1 MGADYEAMK
10 RRAELIAEHG
20 TIRSA
25 VKAAQMGQFQAV
37 TLSEALVLG
46 LINQGVRKYI
56 AVFGHGSTDIAQ
68 VLAVYEKAG
77 LVTTYNVRNE
87 VEGSHC
93 ATALRWHYGE
103 TAAVVTS
110 IGPGAL
116 HALAGSLAAA
126 SNGIG
131 VYYIF
136 GDETTHEEGP
146 NMQQI
151 PKLEQHSFLTLV
163 KTMGQGITL
172 HTPELVFTALRW
184 GAATVFNPG
193 FSGPYYFLVP
203 MNIQP
208 AVIPECNLLELPDKP
223 HFPRVACDD
232 AAVFNRATELV
243 KEAER
248 ITIKYG
254 GGAVDCGPEL
264 AELAELTDS
273 VIVSG
278 AKTVGVVP
286 YSDSRYM
293 SVGGS
298 KGSLCGNFAMNEAD
312 LIIVIGA
319 RGVCQWDC
327 SGTAWKRARGIINFN
342 IDPYYVN
349 QYNRSVHVLGDAKTN
364 LRNWIS
370 MLKSAG
376 FKRSGSVS
384 PWLAANRKNK
394 EQWEAFKDKRY
405 NSPLL
410 YDKNWKREVLTQP
423 AAIKI
428 AYDFTSKKKA
438 ARYFDAGDVQA
449 NGFQIVED
457 EEFGLTYNETGASYM
472 GFAAS
477 GLLAAGLAEHPVY
490 TYAFSGDGSFTM
502 NPQVLFDGIQH
513 RVKGCILLFD
523 NRSMGAIT
531 GLQMAQY
538 GQEYKTVDQ
547 VQTDYVALAQAV
559 QGVKGLFAGFSP
571 EEFGKALQEAYEY
584 EGLSLIHVPVYSGD
598 HELGGMGVFG
608 DWNVGNWCERVQAE
622 HHRIGL

>member
-1 MGADYEAMK
+1 MGADYSAMK
-10 RRAELIAEHG
+10 QRAEMIAEHG
-20 TIRSA
+20 VIQAAVSA
-25 VKAAQMGQFQAV
+25 GKLEQFQPV
-37 TLSEALVLG
+37 TLSEALILG

-56 AVFGHGSTDIAQ
+56 AVFGHGSTDIGQ
-68 VLAVYEKAG
+68 VLAVYENAG
-77 LVTTYNVRNE
+77 VVITYNVRNE

-116 HALAGSLAAA
+116 HALAGSLVAA

-131 VYYIF
+131 VYYIL

-146 NMQQI
+146 NMQQV
-151 PKLEQHSFLTLV
+151 PKPEQHSFLNLV
-163 KTMGQGITL
+163 KTMGQGMTL
-172 HTPELVFTALRW
+172 HTPEVVFTALRR
-184 GAATVFNPG
+184 GTATVFNPG
-193 FSGPYYFLVP
+193 FAGPFYFLAP
-203 MNIQP
+203 MNAQP
-208 AVIPECNLLELPDKP
+208 ALIPDCNLLELPEKP
-223 HFPRVACDD
+223 HFPRVGCEDV
-232 AAVFNRATELV
+232 AVFDRATQLV

-254 GGAVDCGPEL
+254 GGGVDCGAEIVEL
-264 AELAELTDS
+264 AGLTDA

-286 YSDSRYM
+286 YSESRYM

-327 SGTAWKRARGIINFN
+327 SGTAWKRAKGIINFN
-342 IDPYYVN
+342 IDPYYIS
-349 QYNRSVHVLGDAKTN
+349 QYNRSLHVLGNAKAN
-364 LRNWIS
+364 LQTWIS
-370 MLKSAG
+370 TLKKEG
-376 FKRSGSVS
+376 FKPAGSVS

-405 NSPLL
+405 NNPLL
-410 YDKNWKREVLTQP
+410 YDENWKREVLTQP

-428 AYDFTSKKKA
+428 AYEFARKKKS

-490 TYAFSGDGSFTM
+490 TFAFSGDGSFTM
-502 NPQVLFDGIQH
+502 NPQILFDGVQH
-513 RVKGCILLFD
+513 GVRGCILLFD
-523 NRSMGAIT
+523 NRSMGAII

-538 GQEYKTVDQ
+538 GREYKTADQ
-547 VQTDYVALAQAV
+547 VQTDYVALAQSV
-559 QGVKGLFAGFSP
+559 RGVKGLFAGFSP
-571 EEFGKALQEAYEY
+571 ETFGKALQEAYEY
-584 EGLSLIHVPVYSGD
+584 EGLSLVHVPVYSGD
-598 HELGGMGVFG
+598 HELGGLGVFG

-622 HHRIGL
+622 HHRLGF

>member
-1 MGADYEAMK
+1 MGAKYGAMK
-10 RRAELIAEHG
+10 RRAETIATHG
-20 TIRSA
+20 TIRAA
-25 VKAAQMGQFQAV
+25 VQVGKLEQFQPV

-46 LINQGVRKYI
+46 LLNQGVRKYI
-56 AVFGHGSTDIAQ
+56 AVFGHGSTDIGQ
-68 VLAVYEKAG
+68 VLAVYEQAG
-77 LVTTYNVRNE
+77 MVTTYNVRNE

-103 TAAVVTS
+103 TAALVTS

-146 NMQQI
+146 NMQQV
-151 PKLEQHSFLTLV
+151 PKPEQHSFLDLV

-172 HTPELVFTALRW
+172 HTPEVIFTALRR

-193 FSGPYYFLVP
+193 FAGPYYFLAP
-203 MNIQP
+203 MNTQP
-208 AVIPECNLLELPDKP
+208 EVISECNLLELPDKP
-223 HFPRVACDD
+223 YFPSVACHDD
-232 AAVFNRATELV
+232 AVFDRATQLV
-243 KEAER
+243 KEAQR

-254 GGAVDCGPEL
+254 GGAVGCGAEIVEL
-264 AELAELTDS
+264 ARLIDA
-273 VIVSG
+273 VIISG

-286 YSDSRYM
+286 YSEQRYM

-327 SGTAWKRARGIINFN
+327 SGTAWKHAEGIINFN
-342 IDPYYVN
+342 IDPYYVS
-349 QYNRSVHVLGDAKTN
+349 QYNRSVYVLGDAKTN
-364 LRNWIS
+364 LRTWIS
-370 MLKSAG
+370 RLKNEG
-376 FKRSGSVS
+376 FKSTDSPS
-384 PWLAANRKNK
+384 PWLAENSKNK
-394 EQWEAFKDKRY
+394 EQWEMFKSKRY
-405 NSPLL
+405 NNPLL
-410 YDKNWKREVLTQP
+410 YDKNWKQEVLTQP

-428 AYDFTSKKKA
+428 AYEFARKQKA

-477 GLLAAGLAEHPVY
+477 GLLAAGLAEHPTY
-490 TYAFSGDGSFTM
+490 TFACSGDGSFTM
-502 NPQVLFDGIQH
+502 NPQVLFDGVQH
-513 RVKGCILLFD
+513 GVQGCILLFD
-523 NRSMGAIT
+523 NRSMGAIR

-538 GQEYKTVDQ
+538 GQEYKTADQ
-547 VQTDYVALAQAV
+547 VQTDYVAMAQSV
-559 QGVKGLFAGFSP
+559 QGVKGLFAGFKP
-571 EEFGKALQEAYEY
+571 ETFKEALQEAYEY
-584 EGLSLIHVPVYSGD
+584 QGLSLIHVPVYSGD
-598 HELGGMGVFG
+598 HELGGLGAFG

>member
-1 MGADYEAMK
+1 MEADYSAIE
-10 RRAELIAEHG
+10 RRAGLIAKHG
-20 TIRSA
+20 AIRSA
-25 VKAAQMGQFQAV
+25 VEAGELQQYQPV

-46 LINQGVRKYI
+46 LLNQGVRKYI
-56 AVFGHGSTDIAQ
+56 AVFGHGSTDIGQ
-68 VLAVYEKAG
+68 VLALYEKAG

-87 VEGSHC
+87 VEGAHC
-93 ATALRWHYGE
+93 ATMLRWHYGE

-126 SNGIG
+126 SNGLG

-151 PKLEQHSFLTLV
+151 PKVEQHSFLNLV
-163 KTMGQGITL
+163 KTMGQGMVL
-172 HTPELVFTALRW
+172 HTPEVVFTALRR
-184 GAATVFNPG
+184 GAARVYNPG
-193 FSGPYYFLVP
+193 FAGPFYFLAP
-203 MNIQP
+203 MNTQP
-208 AVIPECNLLELPDKP
+208 QVMPECNLLELPDRP
-223 HFPRVACDD
+223 HFPKVVCDD
-232 AAVFNRATELV
+232 GSVFDRASSLA

-254 GGAVDCGPEL
+254 GGAGECGEQMEEL
-264 AELAELTDS
+264 AGLIDA

-278 AKTVGVVP
+278 AKMVGVVP
-286 YSDSRYM
+286 YSERRYM

-298 KGSLCGNFAMNEAD
+298 KGSLCGNFAMNGAD
-312 LIIVIGA
+312 LIIIIGA

-327 SGTAWKRARGIINFN
+327 SGTAWKRARNIINFN
-342 IDPYYVN
+342 IDPYHAN
-349 QYNRSVHVLGDAKTN
+349 QYNRSLEILGDAKKN
-364 LRNWIS
+364 LQAWIRN
-370 MLKSAG
+370 LKSAG

-384 PWLAANRKNK
+384 QWLAANLEKK
-394 EQWEAFKDKRY
+394 EQWEAFKSKRY
-405 NSPLL
+405 DQPLL
-410 YDKNWKREVLTQP
+410 YDENWKREVLTQP

-428 AYDFTSKKKA
+428 AYDFSRINKA

-472 GFAAS
+472 GFSAS
-477 GLLAAGLAEHPVY
+477 SLLAAGVAEQPVY
-490 TYAFSGDGSFTM
+490 TFAFSGDGSFTM
-502 NPQVLFDGIQH
+502 NPQILFDGVQH
-513 RVKGCILLFD
+513 GVRGCILVFD

-538 GQEYKTVDQ
+538 GLGYKTTDRVE
-547 VQTDYVALAQAV
+547 TDYVALARAV
-559 QGVKGLFAGFSP
+559 RGVKGLFAGFGP
-571 EEFGKALQEAYEY
+571 EEFGRALQEAYEY
-584 EGLSLIHVPVYSGD
+584 RGLSLIHVPVYSGD
-598 HELGGMGVFG
+598 DELGGMGAFG
-608 DWNVGNWCERVQAE
+608 DWNVGNWCERVQKE